1 MTPGRCP
8 PSSPRIPPRR
18 EYDEDKRLYVGS
30 VADLDGVRR
39 ELGGDAR
46 GTDSRLFQFRVA
58 ATRDLCR
65 NLWRK
70 LNIHLISG

>member
-18 EYDEDKRLYVGS
+18 EYVEDKRLYVGS

-65 NLWRK
+65 NL
-70 LNIHLISG
+70 